1 MNFHSLFLGIGLL
14 TLAATLVSLR
24 REHIRAE
31 YSVNW
36 LLVGLILTLLAA
48 SPRIMDIA
56 ARRFGLDPGL
66 FFLLAGGALISGLVF
81 EISHVV
87 SKLRDENVMLA
98 QRLAIL
104 EYRLQ
109 HTIARHGEDSQ

>member
-1 MNFHSLFLGIGLL
+1 MNFHSLFLGLGLV
-14 TLAATLVSLR
+14 TLAGTLVSLR

-36 LLVGLILTLLAA
+36 LLVGVILTLLAA
-48 SPRIMDIA
+48 FPRVMDIA
-56 ARRFGLDPGL
+56 ARKFGLDPGL

-109 HTIARHGEDSQ
+109 RTNENHGESSQ